1 MGALALDYEPLM
13 IGQMRNLNVT
23 CEIQGGLAKSG
34 RRGSTAYA
42 VATLD
47 GALVLVRDERV
58 VWTMQTGQ
66 HLFSI
71 RKLDVN
77 GDGSDEIVATSWNGT
92 VSELILRGPDCRTT
106 EFAE

>member
-1 MGALALDYEPLM
+1 M
-13 IGQMRNLNVT
+13 
-23 CEIQGGLAKSG
+23 CS
-34 RRGSTAYA
+34 SSSSAYA

-58 VWTMQTGQ
+58 IWSMQTGQ

-92 VSELILRGPDCRTT
+92 VGTRHISN
-106 EFAE
+106 

>member
-1 MGALALDYEPLM
+1 MALDYEPLI

-23 CEIQGGLAKSG
+23 CEIQGGLEKAG
-34 RRGSTAYA
+34 RRGSSAYA

-58 VWTMQTGQ
+58 IWTMQTGQ

-92 VSELILRGPDCRTT
+92 VSS
-106 EFAE
+106 

>member
-1 MGALALDYEPLM
+1 M
-13 IGQMRNLNVT
+13 
-23 CEIQGGLAKSG
+23 S
-34 RRGSTAYA
+34 SSSSSAYA

-58 VWTMQTGQ
+58 IWSMQTGQ

-92 VSELILRGPDCRTT
+92 VRKSGTRSMFYKGQAIRDSQVIQCL
-106 EFAE
+106 